1 MLVLTKV
8 SCTESSG
15 GCTVGGALQPAMLG
29 GIGKVREQLYSGS
42 LKEMLLNRDSHTL
55 HRFTCLRCPPP
66 PPPCPTQPCFM
77 GTDYPRSSGTVV
89 IKAETKKAPRSS
101 QLHCNMS
108 NHFTQ
113 YWICNIYPRCSSS
126 FLPDLKKWPLQVLAE
141 AQA

>member
-1 MLVLTKV
+1 
-8 SCTESSG
+8 
-15 GCTVGGALQPAMLG
+15 
-29 GIGKVREQLYSGS
+29 
-42 LKEMLLNRDSHTL
+42 
-55 HRFTCLRCPPP
+55 
-66 PPPCPTQPCFM
+66 M
-77 GTDYPRSSGTVV
+77 GTDYPRSSGTSV

-126 FLPDLKKWPLQVLAE
+126 FLPDLKEWPLQVLAE